1 MENADIV
8 RRLNQMREAQ
18 VVLRRF
24 RISKQD
30 MLQIREAPLDIK
42 AIDRAMANEVG
53 LPEGKPQEGAST
65 PFGQRG

>member
-24 RISKQD
+24 CISKQD
-30 MLQIREAPLDIK
+30 MLPIREAPLDIK

>member
-1 MENADIV
+1 M
-8 RRLNQMREAQ
+8 
-18 VVLRRF
+18 LRRF

-53 LPEGKPQEGAST
+53 LPEGKPQEGASK

>member
-30 MLQIREAPLDIK
+30 MLQLREAQLNQKLSIGP
-42 AIDRAMANEVG
+42 
-53 LPEGKPQEGAST
+53 
-65 PFGQRG
+65 